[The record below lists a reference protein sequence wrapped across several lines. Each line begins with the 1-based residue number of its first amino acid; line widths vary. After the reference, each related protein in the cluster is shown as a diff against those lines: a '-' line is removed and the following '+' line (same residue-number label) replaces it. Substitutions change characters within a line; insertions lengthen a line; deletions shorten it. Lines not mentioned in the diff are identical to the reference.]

1 MVFGH
6 ISGARIDF
14 RERPRAPPEDQLTEV
29 PEYLLRRS
37 RERREA
43 LGLAT
48 GGGETPPPS
57 GDAPPP
63 PGEPSPSAAAPAAA
77 AEGEDAV
84 PAVAEPEPAAAVPTY
99 IAPRV
104 PRSGI
109 PIWMFPVLVI
119 LPFWAIIYVGALAP
133 PQRAESLTP
142 IQLGAKAFTANCASC
157 HGANGEGVGEFPKLA
172 GQVLLTFPNE
182 ADHVKWVQEGSQTKA
197 KGTPYGD
204 PARPGGQHVVKLGK
218 MPAFASTLSPE
229 ELNAVVLYERETF
242 K

>member
-1 MVFGH
+1 M
-6 ISGARIDF
+6 
-14 RERPRAPPEDQLTEV
+14 TEV

-43 LGLAT
+43 LGLST
-48 GGGETPPPS
+48 GGGDAPP

-63 PGEPSPSAAAPAAA
+63 SSEPGPAAAAPAAA
-77 AEGEDAV
+77 AVGSGDST

-99 IAPRV
+99 VAPRA
-104 PRSGI
+104 PRSGV

-119 LPFWAIIYVGALAP
+119 LPFWAVVYVGALAP
-133 PQRAESLTP
+133 PERAESLTP
-142 IQLGAKAFTANCASC
+142 IELGAEVYAANCTSC
-157 HGANGEGVGEFPKLA
+157 HGANGEGVGEFPKMAGEVLA
-172 GQVLLTFPNE
+172 TFPNE
-182 ADHVKWVQEGSQTKA
+182 ADHVKWVQEGSQTKP

-204 PARPGGQHVVKLGK
+204 PARAGGQHVVQLGS

>member
-1 MVFGH
+1 M
-6 ISGARIDF
+6 
-14 RERPRAPPEDQLTEV
+14 TEV

-48 GGGETPPPS
+48 GGG
-57 GDAPPP
+57 GDAPPAGDALP
-63 PGEPSPSAAAPAAA
+63 PPSSEPAAPAAA
-77 AEGEDAV
+77 ETGDV
-84 PAVAEPEPAAAVPTY
+84 PAVAEVEPAAALPTY
-99 IAPRV
+99 IAPRA

-109 PIWMFPVLVI
+109 PIWMFPVLFI
-119 LPFWAIIYVGALAP
+119 LPFWAIVYVEALAP

-142 IQLGAKAFTANCASC
+142 IQLGARVFSANCASC

-172 GQVLLTFPNE
+172 GEVLLTFPNE
-182 ADHVKWVQEGSQTKA
+182 ADHVKWVQEGSQTKP

-204 PARPGGQHVVKLGK
+204 PARAGGQHVVELGS

-229 ELNAVVLYERETF
+229 ELAAVVLYERETF

>member
-1 MVFGH
+1 M
-6 ISGARIDF
+6 
-14 RERPRAPPEDQLTEV
+14 TEV

-48 GGGETPPPS
+48 GGGDAPPPS

-63 PGEPSPSAAAPAAA
+63 ASEPAPAAA
-77 AEGEDAV
+77 AATAAAAESGDAV
-84 PAVAEPEPAAAVPTY
+84 PAVAEPEPAAALPTY
-99 IAPRV
+99 IAPRA
-104 PRSGI
+104 PRSGV

-119 LPFWAIIYVGALAP
+119 LPFWAIVYVGALAP

-142 IQLGAKAFTANCASC
+142 IQLGARTFSANCASC

-172 GQVLLTFPNE
+172 GEVLLTFPNE
-182 ADHVKWVQEGSQTKA
+182 ADHVKWVQEGSQTRP

-204 PARPGGQHVVKLGK
+204 PTRPGGQHVVKLGK

>member
-1 MVFGH
+1 
-6 ISGARIDF
+6 
-14 RERPRAPPEDQLTEV
+14 LTEV

-48 GGGETPPPS
+48 GGGDAAPPP

-63 PGEPSPSAAAPAAA
+63 PSEPAAPAAA
-77 AEGEDAV
+77 ESGDAV
-84 PAVAEPEPAAAVPTY
+84 PAVAEAEPAAALPTY
-99 IAPRV
+99 IAPRA

-109 PIWMFPVLVI
+109 PIWMFPVLFI
-119 LPFWAIIYVGALAP
+119 LPFWAIVYVEALAP

-142 IQLGAKAFTANCASC
+142 IQLGARVFTANCASC

-172 GQVLLTFPNE
+172 GEVLLTFPNE
-182 ADHVKWVQEGSQTKA
+182 ADHVKWVQEGSQTKP

-204 PARPGGQHVVKLGK
+204 PARPGGQHVVELGK

>member
-1 MVFGH
+1 M
-6 ISGARIDF
+6 
-14 RERPRAPPEDQLTEV
+14 TEV

-43 LGLAT
+43 LGLGT
-48 GGGETPPPS
+48 GGSDAPPPS

-63 PGEPSPSAAAPAAA
+63 SSEPSPPVVVAAADTAPGSEDGAPVG
-77 AEGEDAV
+77 AEA
-84 PAVAEPEPAAAVPTY
+84 EPAAALPTY
-99 IAPRV
+99 VAPRG

-109 PIWMFPVLVI
+109 PVWMFPVLFI
-119 LPFWAIIYVGALAP
+119 LPFWAIVYVGALAP
-133 PQRAESLTP
+133 PQRAVSLTP
-142 IQLGAKAFTANCASC
+142 IQLGARTFSANCASC
-157 HGANGEGVGEFPKLA
+157 HGANGEGVGDFPKLA

-182 ADHVKWVQEGSQTKA
+182 ADHVKWVQEGSQTKP

-204 PARPGGQHVVKLGK
+204 PARPGGQHVVELGK

>member
-1 MVFGH
+1 
-6 ISGARIDF
+6 
-14 RERPRAPPEDQLTEV
+14 LTEV

-48 GGGETPPPS
+48 GGGDAPPPS

-63 PGEPSPSAAAPAAA
+63 SGESPPAAAAAPAPGSGDTA
-77 AEGEDAV
+77 
-84 PAVAEPEPAAAVPTY
+84 PAVVEPEPAAALPTY
-99 IAPRV
+99 IAPRA

-119 LPFWAIIYVGALAP
+119 LPFWAIVYVGALAP
-133 PQRAESLTP
+133 PQRAVTLTP
-142 IQLGAKAFTANCASC
+142 IQLGAQVFTANCASC

-172 GQVLLTFPNE
+172 GEVLLTFPTE
-182 ADHVKWVQEGSQTKA
+182 ADHVKWVEEGSQTKPT
-197 KGTPYGD
+197 GTPYGD